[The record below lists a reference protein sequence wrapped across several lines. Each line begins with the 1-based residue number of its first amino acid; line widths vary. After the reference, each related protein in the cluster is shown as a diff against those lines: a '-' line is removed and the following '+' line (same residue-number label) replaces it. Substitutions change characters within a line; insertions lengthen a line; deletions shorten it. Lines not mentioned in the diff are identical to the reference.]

1 MRSARDS
8 TMDLIN
14 IAKTARTPQ
23 IDFNFSSNHFV
34 IAGESYPEDVSAF
47 YGPLLEKLSDFLDKL
62 TSAEVS
68 FRFELIY
75 FNSSTAKV
83 VMELFEALEEA
94 ATSGNQ
100 VAITWV
106 YEAGDDNIKELGEEF
121 AEELTNASFILE
133 ETAI

>member
-1 MRSARDS
+1 
-8 TMDLIN
+8 MDPIN
-14 IAKTARTPQ
+14 IAQTSRTPR
-23 IDFNFSSNHFV
+23 IEFDFSSNNFI

-47 YGPLLEKLSDFLDKL
+47 YGPLLQTL
-62 TSAEVS
+62 TEFFETLRDSIVR

-75 FNSSTAKV
+75 FNSSTAKI

-94 ATSGNQ
+94 AGGGNQ
-100 VAITWV
+100 VSITWV

-121 AEELTNASFILE
+121 AEELHRAEFILE